1 MFGFVKTKKSE
12 IREKTVYMEIYG
24 ENKVAYKVLS
34 VRMNLYG
41 DDIITYGIEVVDH
54 ISGDKEIIPDFSHN
68 IEDAVSFADELISAK
83 IRPRQLYGKALGFLR
98 VSI

>member
-1 MFGFVKTKKSE
+1 MFGFVKTKNSE

-24 ENKVAYKVLS
+24 DNKVAYKVLS
-34 VRMNLYG
+34 VRMNMCG

-54 ISGDKEIIPDFSHN
+54 KSGAKEIIPDFSHN
-68 IEDAVSFADELISAK
+68 IEDAVGFVDELISAK
-83 IRPRQLYGKALGFLR
+83 VRPRQLYGKALGFLK